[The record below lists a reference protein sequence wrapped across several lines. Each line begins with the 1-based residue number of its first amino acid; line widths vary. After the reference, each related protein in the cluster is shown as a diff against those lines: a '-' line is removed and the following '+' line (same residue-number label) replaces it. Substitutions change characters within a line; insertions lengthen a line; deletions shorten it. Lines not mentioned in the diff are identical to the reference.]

1 MFVTT
6 LIPVALLFCFLVDDS
21 VSGNI
26 LCRIN
31 RNCTGIECPA
41 VNCTGSDTPQPP
53 KCGECCSR
61 CGPGSANSTS
71 GLVGKC
77 LIKANCSAVTCP
89 VLECPGNL
97 TIVPPKCGECCSS
110 CGASKTVI
118 GIGFNIKANCTGDNC
133 TLTTASLNSTSL
145 YAKLSING
153 TLKNKC
159 TGEDCSTSSSITTQN
174 SLNSTQSSSK
184 LSDDGDSE
192 SKTNCS
198 SVTCPPLECAGNST
212 LTPAA
217 DGDCCPSCQP
227 KNATSTITTTTES

>member
-110 CGASKTVI
+110 CGASKTE
-118 GIGFNIKANCTGDNC
+118 
-133 TLTTASLNSTSL
+133 
-145 YAKLSING
+145 LSING